1 MRILILFLASI
12 VAMAAQTRTVNVSWT
27 ASTTSGVTGYSIA
40 TGTAAAGPFTFKG
53 CTGTVS
59 GQTCVNGS
67 TATTTTFSDTETV
80 GATVFYQVSAVA
92 PACTPTTPVTQA
104 CGSSAPV
111 VASTTIPPQ
120 PGVSTVVL
128 VVP

>member
-1 MRILILFLASI
+1 MRILLLFFAALGL
-12 VAMAAQTRTVNVSWT
+12 MAAQTRTVNVSWT
-27 ASTTSGVTGYSIA
+27 ASTSSGVTGYSISTGSSA
-40 TGTAAAGPFTFKG
+40 TGTFTFKG

-59 GQTCVNGS
+59 GQTCVTGS
-67 TATTTTFSDTETV
+67 TSTTTTFSDTETV
-80 GATVFYQVSAVA
+80 GGTVFYQVSAVA

-104 CGSSAPV
+104 CGNSAPV

-128 VVP
+128 V